1 MYGHRTP
8 NIIGRSFRASWRQL
22 ARPGIQ
28 EFQKLLDTGVRRY
41 DTKGVQGLVN
51 ELLRYHTQLRMN
63 LLPRALLLSAVLL
76 FCGSKSTPAQILKIP
91 YVSISGFQ
99 APLYLGERAGL
110 FKKNQLEAQLIYMP
124 GGSLIVQTLLSG
136 DVGVASLAPP
146 SAVAAWVK
154 GAELALIAGGIERAL
169 NVLMVQPKIKKPE
182 DLKGKRVAISR
193 FGSLSDVSLRD
204 ALAFYHLK
212 PNQDVQV
219 AQLGGLGERMTA
231 LTSGAVDGAILN
243 VDQVFQAEKLGFQIL
258 IDLRKLPLTYSTQ
271 GVVASRNFLRADR
284 SAAKRFLRVYLEGIK
299 IFKTDKEFSM
309 ETLGRYIKTTDRE
322 ILSKTY
328 DVYREAWESVPLV
341 HRAGIQQA
349 LDSLPEAK
357 GAKVNLDNLIDNSLI
372 NELEKE
378 GFLKELYP
386 GGEKR

>member
-1 MYGHRTP
+1 
-8 NIIGRSFRASWRQL
+8 
-22 ARPGIQ
+22 
-28 EFQKLLDTGVRRY
+28 V
-41 DTKGVQGLVN
+41 
-51 ELLRYHTQLRMN
+51 
-63 LLPRALLLSAVLL
+63 LLLTLSFCLPSFSNDSA
-76 FCGSKSTPAQILKIP
+76 SAQTLKIP

-154 GAELALIAGGIERAL
+154 GAELALVAGGIERAL
-169 NVLMVQPKIKKPE
+169 NVLMVNPKIKRPD

-204 ALAFYHLK
+204 ALAFYKLK
-212 PNQDVQV
+212 ANQDVSV
-219 AQLGGLGERMTA
+219 AQMGGLGERMVA

-243 VDQVFQAEKLGFQIL
+243 VDQVFQAEKLGFQVL

-271 GVVASRNFLRADR
+271 GIVVSKDFLRAQR
-284 SAAKRFLRVYLEGIK
+284 SVVKRFLKAYIEGIK

-309 ETLGRYIKTTDRE
+309 ETLGRYIKTSDRE

-341 HRAGIQQA
+341 RRDGIQQA
-349 LDSLPEAK
+349 LDSVPEAK
-357 GAKVNLDNLIDNSLI
+357 NTKLNLDNLIDNSLI
-372 NELEKE
+372 QELEKE
-378 GFLKELYP
+378 GFLRELYP
-386 GGEKR
+386 ESTKR

>member
-1 MYGHRTP
+1 MRVKWS
-8 NIIGRSFRASWRQL
+8 IGFLSVILSFAVI
-22 ARPGIQ
+22 GI
-28 EFQKLLDTGVRRY
+28 
-41 DTKGVQGLVN
+41 
-51 ELLRYHTQLRMN
+51 
-63 LLPRALLLSAVLL
+63 AA
-76 FCGSKSTPAQILKIP
+76 AQTLKVP

-124 GGSLIVQTLLSG
+124 GGSLIVQTLLSNE
-136 DVGVASLAPP
+136 VSVASLAPP

-154 GAELALIAGGIERAL
+154 GAELAIVAGGIERAL
-169 NVLMVQPKIKKPE
+169 NVLMVNPKVKRVE

-204 ALAFYHLK
+204 ALAFYKLR
-212 PNQDVQV
+212 PNQDVVV
-219 AQLGGLGERMTA
+219 AQMGGLGERMVA

-243 VDQVFQAEKLGFQIL
+243 VDQVFQAEKLGFQVL

-271 GVVASRNFLRADR
+271 GIVVSKDFLRAQR
-284 SAAKRFLRVYLEGIK
+284 STVKRFLKVYIEGIK

-328 DVYREAWESVPLV
+328 DVYRDAWESVPLV
-341 HRAGIQQA
+341 RRDGIQQA
-349 LDSLPEAK
+349 LGSIPEAK
-357 GAKVNLDNLIDNSLI
+357 GTKLNLDNLIDNSLI
-372 NELEKE
+372 QELEKE
-378 GFLKELYP
+378 GFLRELYP
-386 GGEKR
+386 DGAKR

>member
-1 MYGHRTP
+1 MKWS
-8 NIIGRSFRASWRQL
+8 I
-22 ARPGIQ
+22 
-28 EFQKLLDTGVRRY
+28 
-41 DTKGVQGLVN
+41 
-51 ELLRYHTQLRMN
+51 
-63 LLPRALLLSAVLL
+63 AVLFVFLPL
-76 FCGSKSTPAQILKIP
+76 FVAVIAKAQTLKIP

-110 FKKNQLEAQLIYMP
+110 FKKNQLDAQLIYMP
-124 GGSLIVQTLLSG
+124 GGSLIVQTLLSNE
-136 DVGVASLAPP
+136 VGVASLAPP

-154 GAELALIAGGIERAL
+154 GAELALVAGGIERAL
-169 NVLMVQPKIKKPE
+169 NVLMVNPKIKRVE

-204 ALAFYHLK
+204 ALAFYNLR
-212 PNQDVQV
+212 PNQDVLV
-219 AQLGGLGERMTA
+219 AQMGGLGERMVA
-231 LTSGAVDGAILN
+231 LTSGTVDGAILN
-243 VDQVFQAEKLGFQIL
+243 VDQVFQAEKLGFQVL

-271 GVVASRNFLRADR
+271 GIVVSKDFLRTQR
-284 SAAKRFLRVYLEGIK
+284 STVKRFLKVYIEGIK

-341 HRAGIQQA
+341 RREGIQQA
-349 LDSLPEAK
+349 LDSIPETK

-372 NELEKE
+372 HELEKE
-378 GFLKELYP
+378 GFLKELSRD
-386 GGEKR
+386 GQKR

>member
-1 MYGHRTP
+1 MRVKWS
-8 NIIGRSFRASWRQL
+8 IGFLSVILSFAVI
-22 ARPGIQ
+22 GI
-28 EFQKLLDTGVRRY
+28 
-41 DTKGVQGLVN
+41 
-51 ELLRYHTQLRMN
+51 
-63 LLPRALLLSAVLL
+63 AA
-76 FCGSKSTPAQILKIP
+76 AQTLKVP

-124 GGSLIVQTLLSG
+124 GGSLIVQTLLSNE
-136 DVGVASLAPP
+136 VGVASLAPP

-154 GAELALIAGGIERAL
+154 GAELAIVAGGIERAL
-169 NVLMVQPKIKKPE
+169 NVLMVNPKVKRVE

-204 ALAFYHLK
+204 ALAFYKLR
-212 PNQDVQV
+212 PNQDIVV
-219 AQLGGLGERMTA
+219 AQMGGLGERMVA

-243 VDQVFQAEKLGFQIL
+243 VDQVFQAEKLGFQVL

-271 GVVASRNFLRADR
+271 GIVVSKDFLRAQR
-284 SAAKRFLRVYLEGIK
+284 STVKRFLKVYIEGIK

-328 DVYREAWESVPLV
+328 DVYRDAWESVPLV
-341 HRAGIQQA
+341 RRDGIQQA
-349 LDSLPEAK
+349 LDSIPEAK
-357 GAKVNLDNLIDNSLI
+357 GAKLNLDNLIDNSLI
-372 NELEKE
+372 QELEKE

-386 GGEKR
+386 EGQKR